1 MAYPFP
7 VVGIGALM
15 SETPIVV
22 VGEMAVLALSLVGL
36 QKVVVLGS
44 GALGNPGFV
53 EVVVDLAHL
62 VLPGGITAETCLEL
76 EAVAAIVAE
85 RKAVAAPPPLRTLH
99 WIRHLLEWVLST
111 CSSLLFLLLIH

>member
-1 MAYPFP
+1 M
-7 VVGIGALM
+7 VGIGALT

-36 QKVVVLGS
+36 QKIVVPES
-44 GALGNPGFV
+44 GALGNLGFV

-62 VLPGGITAETCLEL
+62 VPPCGTAAEMCLEL

-85 RKAVAAPPPLRTLH
+85 RRAVAAPPPLQTLH
-99 WIRHLLEWVLST
+99 QI
-111 CSSLLFLLLIH
+111 